1 MLNFL
6 HGNVSCLKV
15 GSIVYGST
23 HLHSYIVKLIHA
35 SKKHKL
41 VGLFL
46 IVYIAS
52 TTTAL
57 KQLRVELWTDEW
69 LIYFQL
75 GTISLIAIVIT
86 LYILACHLTSVIDN
100 FR

>member
-46 IVYIAS
+46 IVYIAN

-57 KQLRVELWTDEW
+57 KQLWLNSELRNDRYLFSWE
-69 LIYFQL
+69 L
-75 GTISLIAIVIT
+75 SL
-86 LYILACHLTSVIDN
+86 
-100 FR
+100 